1 MRAMTLDEYLREPG
15 TPTATALAGL
25 LGCNPDQLR
34 QWRHGY
40 GDRRP
45 PPHVCVELERLT
57 GGAVTCNELR
67 PDLPWSRTSDKKW
80 PNKAGRPV
88 LDFGKVAA

>member
-1 MRAMTLDEYLREPG
+1 MNLDAYLRQPG
-15 TPTATALAGL
+15 APTATGLAGM
-25 LGCNPDQLR
+25 LGCHPDQLR

-40 GDRRP
+40 DSRKP
-45 PPHVCVELERLT
+45 PPAVCVEIERIT
-57 GGAVTCNELR
+57 AGAVTCDELR
-67 PDLPWSRTSDKKW
+67 ADLPWSRAADKKW